1 MQLNAFNN
9 LPSPIS
15 LADLESHL
23 WGAAT
28 LLRGLID
35 AGDYKH
41 LLKTIA
47 QLEESKAIE
56 VTAAGNIA
64 LPQPEAEVLEGT
76 FSANP
81 RGFGFVRIGENE
93 PDVFVKRGNTK
104 FAMNEDVVEVKITSP
119 ANPLKGNEAEGKVV
133 AIKSRAVT
141 SLVGEFYAF
150 DEEEKKNSG
159 SLLGY
164 VVNKNKKIPFRTNI
178 SKKGL
183 HPEVGDIVRV
193 DITHYPDR
201 DFPEV
206 LQGLVTEIIGKA
218 TDTGIDVLEVLE
230 SLGIPSP
237 FPEDVIAEANAV
249 PDEIEEKDIIDRVD
263 YRDEITFTIDGA
275 DAKDLDDAVH
285 IKALDNG
292 NIELGVHIADVSYY
306 VTEGSALDRE
316 ALNRGTSTY
325 VTDRVV
331 PMLPERL
338 SNGICSLNPRVN
350 RFTQSC
356 VMEINPDGHVVNY
369 KISQSVIKTTE
380 RMTYSDVNEMLAGN
394 QEFLEK
400 FAVIAESVEQMAKL
414 HAILLG
420 MRARRGS
427 IDFETQEAKIIVDKL
442 GKPIEI
448 QVRKRGTAEMMIE
461 SFMLIANETVAR
473 SFATRELPFIYRVH
487 EHPKADK
494 LTRFIDFASVFGI
507 PLKGTPEKMQ
517 SKDLQDFMLQIK
529 GQPGEI
535 VLSTMLLRSMQ
546 QARYDEDN
554 LGHFGLAAEYYT
566 HFTSPI
572 RRYPDLLVHRLIRA
586 ESHPT
591 TEVIEHFEEIIPEVA
606 KLTSSRERR
615 AIDAERAVEA
625 MKKAEYMES
634 YVGTEYD
641 VTISSVTRFGFF
653 VSLPNT
659 IEGLVHMS
667 TLGDDFYNFNERDL
681 TLKGERTGKVFRM
694 GQPVKVKLV
703 KADKITGD
711 IDFEHVDSDLDV
723 VEAVEK
729 RSRESRGGRDSR
741 DKRPDWKKNKD
752 KDKKP
757 FHKKGGKPARK
768 K

>member
-1 MQLNAFNN
+1 MKLSKKVTDFLAQMPSKSISPKMLANN
-9 LPSPIS
+9 LG
-15 LADLESHL
+15 LAD
-23 WGAAT
+23 
-28 LLRGLID
+28 D

-757 FHKKGGKPARK
+757 FHKKDGKPARK

>member
-1 MQLNAFNN
+1 MKLSKKVTDFLAQMPSKSISPKMLANN
-9 LPSPIS
+9 LG
-15 LADLESHL
+15 LAD
-23 WGAAT
+23 
-28 LLRGLID
+28 D

-414 HAILLG
+414 HAILIG

-729 RSRESRGGRDSR
+729 RSRESRGRRDSR

>member
-1 MQLNAFNN
+1 MKLSKKVTDFLANMPSKSISPKMLATN
-9 LPSPIS
+9 LG
-15 LADLESHL
+15 LADNAS
-23 WGAAT
+23 
-28 LLRGLID
+28 
-35 AGDYKH
+35 DYKH

-47 QLEESKAIE
+47 QLEENKAIE
-56 VTAAGNIA
+56 VTAAGNLA

-104 FAMNEDVVEVKITSP
+104 FAMNEDTVEVKITSP
-119 ANPLKGNEAEGKVV
+119 ANALKGNEAEGKVV

-150 DEEEKKNSG
+150 DPEEKKNSG

-164 VVNKNKKIPFRTNI
+164 VINKNKKIPFRTNI

-193 DITHYPDR
+193 DVTHYPDR

-206 LQGLVTEIIGKA
+206 LQGIVTEIIGKA

-237 FPEDVIAEANAV
+237 FSEDVIAEANAV
-249 PDEIEEKDIIDRVD
+249 PDEIDEKDIIGRVD
-263 YRDEITFTIDGA
+263 YRNEITFTIDGA

-356 VMEINPDGHVVNY
+356 VMEINSDGHVVNY
-369 KISQSVIKTTE
+369 QISQSVIKTTE

-394 QEFLEK
+394 QEFLDK

-414 HAILLG
+414 HEILLA

-473 SFATRELPFIYRVH
+473 SFAIRELPFIYRVH

-517 SKDLQDFMLQIK
+517 SKDLQDFMLKIK
-529 GQPGEI
+529 GQPGEM

-659 IEGLVHMS
+659 IEGLVHIS

-729 RSRESRGGRDSR
+729 RSRDSRGGRDSR

-752 KDKKP
+752 KDKKT
-757 FHKKGGKPARK
+757 FHKKGGKPTRK

>member
-1 MQLNAFNN
+1 MKLSKKVTDFLAQMPSKSISPKMLANN
-9 LPSPIS
+9 LG
-15 LADLESHL
+15 LAD
-23 WGAAT
+23 
-28 LLRGLID
+28 D

-752 KDKKP
+752 NDKKP

>member
-1 MQLNAFNN
+1 
-9 LPSPIS
+9 
-15 LADLESHL
+15 
-23 WGAAT
+23 
-28 LLRGLID
+28 
-35 AGDYKH
+35 
-41 LLKTIA
+41 
-47 QLEESKAIE
+47 
-56 VTAAGNIA
+56 
-64 LPQPEAEVLEGT
+64 
-76 FSANP
+76 
-81 RGFGFVRIGENE
+81 
-93 PDVFVKRGNTK
+93 VKRGNKK
-104 FAMNEDVVEVKITSP
+104 FAMNEDVVEVKITSQS
-119 ANPLKGNEAEGKVV
+119 NPLKGNEAEGKVV

>member
-1 MQLNAFNN
+1 MKLSKKVTDFLAQMPSKSISPKMLATN
-9 LPSPIS
+9 LG
-15 LADLESHL
+15 LADN
-23 WGAAT
+23 
-28 LLRGLID
+28 

-119 ANPLKGNEAEGKVV
+119 ANPLKANEAEGKVV

-193 DITHYPDR
+193 EITHYPDR

-206 LQGLVTEIIGKA
+206 LQGLVTEIIGQA

-249 PDEIEEKDIIDRVD
+249 PDEIEEKDIIGRVD

-356 VMEINPDGHVVNY
+356 VMEINPDGQVVNY
-369 KISQSVIKTTE
+369 QISQSVIKTTE

-400 FAVIAESVEQMAKL
+400 FAAIAESVEQMAKL
-414 HAILLG
+414 HAILLA

-427 IDFETQEAKIIVDKL
+427 IDFETQEAKIIVDDL

-591 TEVIEHFEEIIPEVA
+591 TLVIEHFEEIIPEIA
-606 KLTSSRERR
+606 QLTSSRERR

-729 RSRESRGGRDSR
+729 RSRDSRGGRDSR

>member
-1 MQLNAFNN
+1 MKLSKKVTDFLANMPSKSISPKMLATN
-9 LPSPIS
+9 LG
-15 LADLESHL
+15 LADNAS
-23 WGAAT
+23 
-28 LLRGLID
+28 
-35 AGDYKH
+35 DYKH

-47 QLEESKAIE
+47 QLEENKAIE
-56 VTAAGNIA
+56 VTAAGNLA

-104 FAMNEDVVEVKITSP
+104 FAMNEDTVEVKITSP

-150 DEEEKKNSG
+150 DPEEKKNSG

-164 VVNKNKKIPFRTNI
+164 IINKNKKIPFRTNI

-193 DITHYPDR
+193 DVTHYPDR

-206 LQGLVTEIIGKA
+206 LQGIVTEIIGKA

-249 PDEIEEKDIIDRVD
+249 PDEIDEKDIIGRVD
-263 YRDEITFTIDGA
+263 YRNEITFTIDGA

-356 VMEINPDGHVVNY
+356 VMEINSDGHVVNY
-369 KISQSVIKTTE
+369 QISQSVIKTTE

-414 HAILLG
+414 HEILLA

-517 SKDLQDFMLQIK
+517 SKDLQDFMLKIK
-529 GQPGEI
+529 GQPGEM

-729 RSRESRGGRDSR
+729 RSRDSRGARDSR

>member
-1 MQLNAFNN
+1 MKLSKKVTDFLAQMPSKSISPKMLANN
-9 LPSPIS
+9 LG
-15 LADLESHL
+15 LAD
-23 WGAAT
+23 
-28 LLRGLID
+28 D

-47 QLEESKAIE
+47 QLKESKAIE

>member
-1 MQLNAFNN
+1 MKLSKKVTDFLAQMPSKSISPKMLANN
-9 LPSPIS
+9 LG
-15 LADLESHL
+15 LAD
-23 WGAAT
+23 
-28 LLRGLID
+28 D

-119 ANPLKGNEAEGKVV
+119 ANPPKGNEAEGKVV

-667 TLGDDFYNFNERDL
+667 TLGDDFYNFIERDL

>member
-1 MQLNAFNN
+1 MKLSKKVTDFLANMPSKSISPKMLATNLGLVDNA
-9 LPSPIS
+9 S
-15 LADLESHL
+15 
-23 WGAAT
+23 
-28 LLRGLID
+28 
-35 AGDYKH
+35 DYKH

-47 QLEESKAIE
+47 QLEESKVIE
-56 VTAAGNIA
+56 VTAGGNIA

-104 FAMNEDVVEVKITSP
+104 FAMNEDIVEVKITSP

-141 SLVGEFYAF
+141 NLVGEFYEF

-164 VVNKNKKIPFRTNI
+164 VVNKNKKIPFKTNI

-201 DFPEV
+201 DFPDV
-206 LQGLVTEIIGKA
+206 LQGLVVEIIGKS

-230 SLGIPSP
+230 SMGIPSP
-237 FPEDVIAEANAV
+237 FPEDVLAEANAV
-249 PDEIEEKDIIDRVD
+249 PDEIDEKDIIGRVD
-263 YRDEITFTIDGA
+263 CRNEISFTIDGA

-356 VMEINPDGHVVNY
+356 VMEINPDGYVVNY
-369 KISQSVIKTTE
+369 QISQSVIKTTE

-394 QEFLEK
+394 QDFLDK
-400 FAVIAESVEQMAKL
+400 FAAIAESVEQMAKL
-414 HAILLG
+414 HEILLA

-442 GKPIEI
+442 GKPIDI
-448 QVRKRGTAEMMIE
+448 QVRNRGTAEMMIE

-517 SKDLQDFMLQIK
+517 SKDLQDFMLRIK
-529 GQPGEI
+529 GQPGEM

-591 TEVIEHFEEIIPEVA
+591 TETIEHFEEIIPEIA

-694 GQPVKVKLV
+694 GHPVKVKLV

>member
-1 MQLNAFNN
+1 MKLSKKVTDFLAQMPSKSISPKMLANN
-9 LPSPIS
+9 LG
-15 LADLESHL
+15 LAD
-23 WGAAT
+23 
-28 LLRGLID
+28 D

-141 SLVGEFYAF
+141 GIVGEFYAF

-400 FAVIAESVEQMAKL
+400 FAAIAESVEQMAKL

-529 GQPGEI
+529 GRPGEI

-729 RSRESRGGRDSR
+729 RSREPGRT
-741 DKRPDWKKNKD
+741 
-752 KDKKP
+752 
-757 FHKKGGKPARK
+757 
-768 K
+768 

>member
-1 MQLNAFNN
+1 MKLSKKVTDFLAQMPSKSISPKMLANN
-9 LPSPIS
+9 LG
-15 LADLESHL
+15 LAD
-23 WGAAT
+23 
-28 LLRGLID
+28 D

-141 SLVGEFYAF
+141 SIVGEFYAF

-400 FAVIAESVEQMAKL
+400 FAAIAESVEQMAKL

>member
-1 MQLNAFNN
+1 MKLSKKVTDFLANMPSKSISPKMLATNLGLVDNA
-9 LPSPIS
+9 S
-15 LADLESHL
+15 
-23 WGAAT
+23 
-28 LLRGLID
+28 
-35 AGDYKH
+35 DYKH

-47 QLEESKAIE
+47 QLEESKVIE
-56 VTAAGNIA
+56 VTAGGNIA

-104 FAMNEDVVEVKITSP
+104 FAMNEDIVEVKITSP

-141 SLVGEFYAF
+141 NLVGEFYEF

-164 VVNKNKKIPFRTNI
+164 VVNKNKKIPFKTNI

-201 DFPEV
+201 DFPDV
-206 LQGLVTEIIGKA
+206 LQGLVVEIIGKS

-230 SLGIPSP
+230 SMGIPSP
-237 FPEDVIAEANAV
+237 FPEDVLAEANAV
-249 PDEIEEKDIIDRVD
+249 PDEIDEKDIIGRVD
-263 YRDEITFTIDGA
+263 YRNEIIFTIDGA

-356 VMEINPDGHVVNY
+356 VMEINPDGYVVNY
-369 KISQSVIKTTE
+369 QISQSVIKTTE

-394 QEFLEK
+394 QDFLDK
-400 FAVIAESVEQMAKL
+400 FAAIAESVEQMAKL
-414 HAILLG
+414 HEILLA

-442 GKPIEI
+442 GKPIDI
-448 QVRKRGTAEMMIE
+448 QVRNRGTAEMMIE

-517 SKDLQDFMLQIK
+517 SKDLQDFMLRIK
-529 GQPGEI
+529 GQPGEM

-591 TEVIEHFEEIIPEVA
+591 TETIEHFEEIIPEIA

-694 GQPVKVKLV
+694 GHPVKVKLV

-723 VEAVEK
+723 VEAIEK
-729 RSRESRGGRDSR
+729 RSRDIRGGRDSR
-741 DKRPDWKKNKD
+741 DKRSDWQKN

>member
-1 MQLNAFNN
+1 MKLSKKVTDFLANMPSKSISPKMLATNLGLVDNA
-9 LPSPIS
+9 S
-15 LADLESHL
+15 
-23 WGAAT
+23 
-28 LLRGLID
+28 
-35 AGDYKH
+35 DYKH

-47 QLEESKAIE
+47 QLEESKVIE
-56 VTAAGNIA
+56 VTAGGNIA

-104 FAMNEDVVEVKITSP
+104 FAMNEDIVEVKITSP

-141 SLVGEFYAF
+141 NLVGEFYEF

-164 VVNKNKKIPFRTNI
+164 VVNKNKKIPFKTNI

-201 DFPEV
+201 DFPDV
-206 LQGLVTEIIGKA
+206 LQGLVVEIIGKS

-230 SLGIPSP
+230 SMGIPSP
-237 FPEDVIAEANAV
+237 FPEDVLAEANAV
-249 PDEIEEKDIIDRVD
+249 PDEIDEKDIIGRVD
-263 YRDEITFTIDGA
+263 YRNEISFTIDGA

-356 VMEINPDGHVVNY
+356 VMEINPDGYVVNY
-369 KISQSVIKTTE
+369 QISQSVIKTTE

-394 QEFLEK
+394 QDFLDK
-400 FAVIAESVEQMAKL
+400 FAAIAESVEQMAKL
-414 HAILLG
+414 HEILLA

-442 GKPIEI
+442 GKPIDI
-448 QVRKRGTAEMMIE
+448 QVRNRGTAEMMIE

-517 SKDLQDFMLQIK
+517 SKDLQDFMLRIK
-529 GQPGEI
+529 GQPGEM

-591 TEVIEHFEEIIPEVA
+591 TETIEHFEEIIPEIA

-694 GQPVKVKLV
+694 GHPVKVKLV

-723 VEAVEK
+723 VEAIEK
-729 RSRESRGGRDSR
+729 RSRDSRGGRDSR
-741 DKRPDWKKNKD
+741 DKRPDWQKN

>member
-1 MQLNAFNN
+1 MKLSKKVTDFLANMPSKSISPKMLATN
-9 LPSPIS
+9 LG
-15 LADLESHL
+15 LADNAS
-23 WGAAT
+23 
-28 LLRGLID
+28 
-35 AGDYKH
+35 DYKH

-47 QLEESKAIE
+47 QLEENKAIE
-56 VTAAGNIA
+56 VTAAGNLA

-104 FAMNEDVVEVKITSP
+104 FAMNEDTVEVKITSP

-133 AIKSRAVT
+133 AIKSRVVT

-150 DEEEKKNSG
+150 DPEEKKNSG

-164 VVNKNKKIPFRTNI
+164 VINKNKKIPFRTNI

-193 DITHYPDR
+193 DVTHYPDR

-206 LQGLVTEIIGKA
+206 LQGIVTEIIGKA

-249 PDEIEEKDIIDRVD
+249 PDEIDEKDIIGRVD
-263 YRDEITFTIDGA
+263 YRNEITFTIDGA

-356 VMEINPDGHVVNY
+356 VMEINSDGHVVNY
-369 KISQSVIKTTE
+369 QISQSVIKTTE

-394 QEFLEK
+394 QEFLDK

-414 HAILLG
+414 HEILLA

-517 SKDLQDFMLQIK
+517 SKDLQDFMLKIK

-659 IEGLVHMS
+659 IEGLVHIS

-729 RSRESRGGRDSR
+729 RSRDSRGGRDSR

-752 KDKKP
+752 KDKKT
-757 FHKKGGKPARK
+757 FHKKGGKPTRK

>member
-1 MQLNAFNN
+1 MKLSKKVTDFLAQMPSKSISPKMLANN
-9 LPSPIS
+9 LG
-15 LADLESHL
+15 LAD
-23 WGAAT
+23 
-28 LLRGLID
+28 D

-400 FAVIAESVEQMAKL
+400 FAAIAESVEQMAKL

-625 MKKAEYMES
+625 MKKTEYMES

>member
-1 MQLNAFNN
+1 MKLSKKVTDFLAQMPSKSISPKMLANN
-9 LPSPIS
+9 LG
-15 LADLESHL
+15 LAD
-23 WGAAT
+23 
-28 LLRGLID
+28 D

-249 PDEIEEKDIIDRVD
+249 PEEIEEKDIIDRVD

>member
-1 MQLNAFNN
+1 MKLSKKVTDFLANMPSKSISPKMLATN
-9 LPSPIS
+9 LG
-15 LADLESHL
+15 LADNAS
-23 WGAAT
+23 
-28 LLRGLID
+28 
-35 AGDYKH
+35 DYKH

-47 QLEESKAIE
+47 QLEENKAIE
-56 VTAAGNIA
+56 VTAAGNLA

-104 FAMNEDVVEVKITSP
+104 FAMNEDTVEVKITSP
-119 ANPLKGNEAEGKVV
+119 ANALKGNEAEGKVV

-150 DEEEKKNSG
+150 DPEEKKNSG

-164 VVNKNKKIPFRTNI
+164 VINKNKKIPFRTNI

-193 DITHYPDR
+193 DVTHYPDR

-206 LQGLVTEIIGKA
+206 LQGIVTEIIGKA

-249 PDEIEEKDIIDRVD
+249 PDEIDEKDIIGRVD
-263 YRDEITFTIDGA
+263 YRNEITFTIDGA

-285 IKALDNG
+285 IKALANG
-292 NIELGVHIADVSYY
+292 NIELGVQIADVSYY

-356 VMEINPDGHVVNY
+356 VMEINSDGHVVNY
-369 KISQSVIKTTE
+369 QISQSVIKTTE

-394 QEFLEK
+394 QEFLDK

-414 HAILLG
+414 HEILLA

-473 SFATRELPFIYRVH
+473 SFAIRELPFIYRVH

-507 PLKGTPEKMQ
+507 PLKGTPEKM
-517 SKDLQDFMLQIK
+517 
-529 GQPGEI
+529 
-535 VLSTMLLRSMQ
+535 
-546 QARYDEDN
+546 
-554 LGHFGLAAEYYT
+554 
-566 HFTSPI
+566 
-572 RRYPDLLVHRLIRA
+572 
-586 ESHPT
+586 
-591 TEVIEHFEEIIPEVA
+591 
-606 KLTSSRERR
+606 
-615 AIDAERAVEA
+615 
-625 MKKAEYMES
+625 
-634 YVGTEYD
+634 
-641 VTISSVTRFGFF
+641 
-653 VSLPNT
+653 
-659 IEGLVHMS
+659 
-667 TLGDDFYNFNERDL
+667 
-681 TLKGERTGKVFRM
+681 
-694 GQPVKVKLV
+694 
-703 KADKITGD
+703 
-711 IDFEHVDSDLDV
+711 
-723 VEAVEK
+723 
-729 RSRESRGGRDSR
+729 
-741 DKRPDWKKNKD
+741 
-752 KDKKP
+752 
-757 FHKKGGKPARK
+757 
-768 K
+768 